1 MYPKSDSEIIEN
13 KLRNKESD
21 KKNDINASLDQWKKK
36 KEKNLNKHTWLG
48 VIVPLKEFGFPQFV
62 DGNDN
67 PVGLFACYR
76 KINDIGN

>member
-1 MYPKSDSEIIEN
+1 ME
-13 KLRNKESD
+13 
-21 KKNDINASLDQWKKK
+21 KKK